1 MAAFGEFLHQVNDEI
16 RDFVNKSWQDVG
28 TQAVDDAHAFLEQAD
43 GDLRRWTQLLD
54 KHLLTKHDFE
64 FLLAAKK
71 DVAALRELK
80 RAGLVQVQL
89 DRFMNAVVGAIINA
103 AAKVFI

>member
-1 MAAFGEFLHQVNDEI
+1 MDGV
-16 RDFVNKSWQDVG
+16 KK
-28 TQAVDDAHAFLEQAD
+28 DA
-43 GDLRRWTQLLD
+43 
-54 KHLLTKHDFE
+54 
-64 FLLAAKK
+64 LAALDSVRKDAAGLDVLKERVASLEAVKK